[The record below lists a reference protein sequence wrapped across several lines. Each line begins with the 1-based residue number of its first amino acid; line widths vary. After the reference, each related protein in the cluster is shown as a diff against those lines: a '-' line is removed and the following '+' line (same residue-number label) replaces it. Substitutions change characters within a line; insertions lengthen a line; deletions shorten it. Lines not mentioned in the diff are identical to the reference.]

1 MIPNTLRLSRLLFL
15 LPFMSTIVAGLRAED
30 TFEQVDV
37 ALEWSRKLG
46 GLVWRESVEPVW
58 TEDGESFSYSV
69 ITGPGGQREHVL
81 VNAVT
86 GEVRRAAEA
95 ADLGLAPAAEVAL
108 SSLPAG
114 EGPRRTRRNGH
125 PMRLSLS
132 NPGAEPVK
140 LFWIDFDGEAQ
151 AYGEIAPGAILERG
165 TYVGHVWQLE
175 TAAGGRLARFEAD
188 PARAR
193 LRIDGPAAAPAPRRR
208 PRNEPR
214 PVSPDGRWEVVVAD
228 NNVRLRPV
236 AAGEVGEL
244 TLTTDGTAEQP
255 YVGPGEWS
263 PDSRAFLLTRVK
275 RAPVRRITLVESSPR
290 DQLQPK
296 SREIDYIKPGDAL
309 ADPTPVL
316 FRLPEGG
323 EPSVA
328 GEVEA
333 RVVDRTLCPV
343 FFTYDGSIDY
353 RWSEDGREA
362 YFDYNQRGHQV
373 YRILAID
380 ATSGAVR
387 VVVEEKAEAFVDY
400 TNKTWRHWLPGGREL
415 LWLSE
420 RDGFAHLWNIDVA
433 GGRAPRQLTSGA
445 WVVRRVER
453 VDDDGRIWFWASG
466 LRQGE
471 NPYHQHLCRVDADGG
486 GFLRVTEG
494 DGTHRVAWSPD
505 RQWLVDTWSRVDQPP
520 VTELRRAEDGALVAT
535 LETADDSALRAAG
548 WSRPER
554 FVAPGRDGKTP
565 IHGVIFRPAGFDPT
579 RRYPVLEEIY
589 AGPHDAFAPV
599 AFGVYSRHQAFARMG
614 FVVVQAD
621 GMGTN
626 HRGRAFHAVA
636 WKNLQDAG
644 FPDRIAWM
652 RAAAAGRPWMD
663 LGRVGIYG
671 GSAGGQS
678 AMRALIDHADFY
690 SVAVADCGCHD
701 NRMDKIWWNEQWL
714 GWPVDESYVAASN
727 TEHAHRLRGRLLL
740 IVGELDSNVDPA
752 STLQVVDRLARAG
765 KNFDFLLLPGEGHGA
780 AETPYGTRRRAEFLL
795 RHLEPLAAS
804 GEGEARRAGIM
815 QLDG

>member
-1 MIPNTLRLSRLLFL
+1 MYRTPVVYLRIVRFFL
-15 LPFMSTIVAGLRAED
+15 IMCTVIAPLRAQD
-30 TFEQVDV
+30 DFERVDA
-37 ALEWSRKLG
+37 ALAWSRQLG
-46 GLVWRESVEPVW
+46 GLVWRDGVEPRW
-58 TEDGESFSYSV
+58 AEDGESFSYSV
-69 ITGPGGQREHVL
+69 IVGPGGAREYVL
-81 VNAVT
+81 VNALSGV
-86 GEVRRAAEA
+86 VQRAGDAEA
-95 ADLGLAPAAEVAL
+95 LGLPPPAEVPV

-114 EGPRRTRRNGH
+114 DGPPRTRRNGH
-125 PMRLSLS
+125 AMRMTLL
-132 NPGAEPVK
+132 NPGAEPVR
-140 LFWIDFDGEAQ
+140 LFWIDMDGMPQ
-151 AYGEIAPGAILERG
+151 AYGEIAPGAVLEHG
-165 TYVGHVWQLE
+165 TYAGHVWQLE
-175 TAAGGRLARFEAD
+175 TAAGQRLARFEAE

-193 LRIDGPAAAPAPRRR
+193 LRIDGPAAAIAPRRR
-208 PRNEPR
+208 QRSEPR
-214 PVSPDGRWEVVVAD
+214 PVSPDGRWEVVIVEH
-228 NNVRLRPV
+228 NVRLRP
-236 AAGEVGEL
+236 AGGAQGGEIVL
-244 TLTTDGTAEQP
+244 TADGTETQP
-255 YVGPGEWS
+255 YVGPGAWS

-296 SREIDYIKPGDAL
+296 SREIDYIKPGDEL

-316 FRLPEGG
+316 FRLP
-323 EPSVA
+323 A
-328 GEVEA
+328 GEVLSAGEDVA
-333 RVVDRTLCPV
+333 VLPVERTLCPV
-343 FFTYDGSIDY
+343 FFTHDGWLDY
-353 RWSEDGREA
+353 RWADDGREV
-362 YFDYNQRGHQV
+362 YFDYNQRGHQL
-373 YRILAID
+373 YRILAINAESA
-380 ATSGAVR
+380 ATR

-433 GGRAPRQLTSGA
+433 GARAPRQLTSGE

-471 NPYHQHLCRVDADGG
+471 SPYHQHLCRVDADGG

-494 DGTHRVAWSPD
+494 DGTHRVSWSPD
-505 RQWLVDTWSRVDQPP
+505 RRWLVDTWSRVDQPP

-652 RAAAAGRPWMD
+652 RAAASGRPWMD

-714 GWPVDESYVAASN
+714 GWPLDESYIAASN
-727 TEHAHRLRGRLLL
+727 TEHAHRMRGRLLL
-740 IVGELDSNVDPA
+740 IVGEQDTNVDPA

-765 KNFDFLLLPGEGHGA
+765 KMFEFLSLPGEGHGA
-780 AETPYGTRRRAEFLL
+780 AETPYGTRRRAEFLV
-795 RHLEPLAAS
+795 RHLRPE
-804 GEGEARRAGIM
+804 
-815 QLDG
+815 